1 MKFQGEA
8 WVWPEGDS
16 EKMKENDG
24 RQPPE
29 RLGGHILTGIQC
41 YILKVILKKKHGIL
55 RNSTYVQ
62 DDSTQAIQ

>member
-41 YILKVILKKKHGIL
+41 YILKVI
-55 RNSTYVQ
+55 
-62 DDSTQAIQ
+62 